1 MLDPVI
7 PLVIASSLTVLWL
20 SAGVH
25 KLRSFA
31 VFSAILADYRLIPTG
46 ATAVGAAAVIGIE
59 LGLGIGLVVP
69 VGRELALIGS
79 ALVLVLY
86 AGAIAM
92 NLFRGR
98 RFIDCGCAAFVAQQP
113 LSAWLVARNLLLA
126 LAALAATLPA
136 NERALVWFDAF
147 AVVAAVCV
155 SALLYA
161 AVNRLVANGPDLAR
175 LRS

>member
-1 MLDPVI
+1 MDPVI
-7 PLVIASSLTVLWL
+7 PLVIASSLAMLWL
-20 SAGVH
+20 TAGTH
-25 KLRSFA
+25 KLRSFDA
-31 VFSAILADYRLIPTG
+31 FSAILADYRLVPPR
-46 ATAVGAAAVIGIE
+46 ATAVCAATVIAIE
-59 LGLGIGLVVP
+59 LCLGIGLVVP

-86 AGAIAM
+86 AGAIAV
-92 NLFRGR
+92 NLLRGR
-98 RFIDCGCAAFVAQQP
+98 RFIDCGCAGFAAQQP
-113 LSAWLVARNLLLA
+113 LSAWLVARNILLA
-126 LAALAATLPA
+126 VAALAATLPA
-136 NERALVWFDAF
+136 NERALVWLDAF